1 MFASEVLLWLGL
13 FSLVAFM
20 YSAVGHGGAS
30 GYLALLSL
38 YDVVPEYMKPIAL
51 VLNMLVSGIA
61 FFQFYRQGHF
71 LWRLFLPIAI
81 FSVPMAYWGGL
92 TPLKDLWYQRGLG
105 IFLVISV
112 VMLLW
117 PKRTETPAMFPLA
130 DSNSGTS
137 GTDAPDSVNK
147 RVGWWNKKTGVA
159 AFMGAVIGYVSGLLG
174 IGGGILLSPVLL
186 MIRWTH
192 QKQTAAISAAFIFV
206 NSAAGLYGFV
216 QQHTPWITTA
226 QKLGGTTDTML
237 AGRCAFG
244 DPWFQVLS
252 ILSVLILPVLLGGL
266 FGSWYGAKKFNQTA
280 MKYILC
286 VVLLIA
292 AIKLLL

>member
-1 MFASEVLLWLGL
+1 MLGL
-13 FSLVAFM
+13 GGLTWVGLFFVVAFL

-38 YDVVPEYMKPIAL
+38 HDIAPEYMKPIAL
-51 VLNMLVSGIA
+51 VLNMLVSGMA
-61 FFQFYRQGHF
+61 FIQFYRQGHF
-71 LWRLFLPIAI
+71 LWRLFLPIAL

-105 IFLVISV
+105 VFLLVSV
-112 VMLLW
+112 AMMLW
-117 PKRTETPAMFPLA
+117 PR
-130 DSNSGTS
+130 DSGVGQGTS
-137 GTDAPDSVNK
+137 SNDGDVSNNGGGTL
-147 RVGWWNKKTGVA
+147 WNRQTGIA

-186 MIRWTH
+186 MIRWTQ

-206 NSAAGLYGFV
+206 NSAAGLLGFV
-216 QQHTPWITTA
+216 QQHTPWIMDSQRT
-226 QKLGGTTDTML
+226 GGEADAEM

-244 DPWFQVLS
+244 DPWFAVVA

-266 FGSWYGAKKFNQTA
+266 FGSWYGAKKFNQTV

-292 AIKLLL
+292 AIKLLLP

>member
-1 MFASEVLLWLGL
+1 MLGL
-13 FSLVAFM
+13 GGLTWVVLFFVVAFL

-38 YDVVPEYMKPIAL
+38 HDIAPEYMKPIAL
-51 VLNMLVSGIA
+51 VLNLLVSGMA
-61 FFQFYRQGHF
+61 FIQFYRQGHF
-71 LWRLFLPIAI
+71 LWRLFLPIAL

-105 IFLVISV
+105 VFLLVSV
-112 VMLLW
+112 AMMLW
-117 PKRTETPAMFPLA
+117 PR
-130 DSNSGTS
+130 DSGMGQGKSSNDGDVSNNGGGTL
-137 GTDAPDSVNK
+137 
-147 RVGWWNKKTGVA
+147 WNRQTGIA

-186 MIRWTH
+186 MIRWTQ

-206 NSAAGLYGFV
+206 NSAAGLLGFV
-216 QQHTPWITTA
+216 QQHTPWIMDS
-226 QKLGGTTDTML
+226 QKTGGEADAEM

-244 DPWFQVLS
+244 DPWFAVVA
-252 ILSVLILPVLLGGL
+252 ILSVLILPVLLGGF
-266 FGSWYGAKKFNQTA
+266 FGSWYGAKKFDQTV

-292 AIKLLL
+292 AIKLLLP

>member
-1 MFASEVLLWLGL
+1 MLGL
-13 FSLVAFM
+13 GGLTWVGLFFVVAFL

-38 YDVVPEYMKPIAL
+38 HDIAPEYMKPIAL
-51 VLNMLVSGIA
+51 VLNLLVSGMA
-61 FFQFYRQGHF
+61 FIQFYRQGYF
-71 LWRLFLPIAI
+71 LWRLFLPIAL

-105 IFLVISV
+105 VFLLVSV
-112 VMLLW
+112 AMMLW
-117 PKRTETPAMFPLA
+117 PS
-130 DSNSGTS
+130 DSGVGQGTS
-137 GTDAPDSVNK
+137 STDGDVSNNGGGTL
-147 RVGWWNKKTGVA
+147 WNRQTGIA

-186 MIRWTH
+186 MIRWTQ

-206 NSAAGLYGFV
+206 NSAAGLLGFV
-216 QQHTPWITTA
+216 QQHTPWIMDS
-226 QKLGGTTDTML
+226 QKTGGEADAEM

-244 DPWFQVLS
+244 DPWFAVVA
-252 ILSVLILPVLLGGL
+252 ILSVLILPVLLGGF
-266 FGSWYGAKKFNQTA
+266 FGSWYGAKKFDQTV

-292 AIKLLL
+292 AIKLLLP

>member
-1 MFASEVLLWLGL
+1 MFGLGGLTWVVL
-13 FSLVAFM
+13 FFVVAFL

-38 YDVVPEYMKPIAL
+38 HDIAPEYMKPIAL
-51 VLNMLVSGIA
+51 VLNLLVSGMA
-61 FFQFYRQGHF
+61 FIQFYRQGHF
-71 LWRLFLPIAI
+71 LWRLFLPIAL

-105 IFLVISV
+105 VFLLVSV
-112 VMLLW
+112 AMMLW
-117 PKRTETPAMFPLA
+117 PR
-130 DSNSGTS
+130 DSGVGQGTS
-137 GTDAPDSVNK
+137 SNDGDVSNNGGGK
-147 RVGWWNKKTGVA
+147 LWNRQTGIA

-186 MIRWTH
+186 MIRWTQ

-206 NSAAGLYGFV
+206 NSAAGLLGFV
-216 QQHTPWITTA
+216 QQHTPWIIDS
-226 QKLGGTTDTML
+226 QKTGGVADAEM

-244 DPWFQVLS
+244 DPWFAVVA

-266 FGSWYGAKKFNQTA
+266 FGSWYGAKKFDQTV

-292 AIKLLL
+292 AIKLLLP

>member
-1 MFASEVLLWLGL
+1 
-13 FSLVAFM
+13 
-20 YSAVGHGGAS
+20 
-30 GYLALLSL
+30 
-38 YDVVPEYMKPIAL
+38 MKPIAL
-51 VLNMLVSGIA
+51 VLNLLVSGMA
-61 FFQFYRQGHF
+61 FIQFYRQGHF
-71 LWRLFLPIAI
+71 LWRLFLPIAL

-105 IFLVISV
+105 VFLLVSV
-112 VMLLW
+112 AMMLW
-117 PKRTETPAMFPLA
+117 PR
-130 DSNSGTS
+130 DSGLGQGTS
-137 GTDAPDSVNK
+137 SNDGDVSNNGGGTL
-147 RVGWWNKKTGVA
+147 WNRQTGIA

-186 MIRWTH
+186 MIRWTQ

-206 NSAAGLYGFV
+206 NSAAGLLGFV
-216 QQHTPWITTA
+216 QQHTPWIIDS
-226 QKLGGTTDTML
+226 QKTGGVADAEM

-244 DPWFQVLS
+244 DPWFAVVA

-266 FGSWYGAKKFNQTA
+266 FGSWYGAKKFDQTV

-292 AIKLLL
+292 AFKLLLP

>member
-1 MFASEVLLWLGL
+1 MGL
-13 FSLVAFM
+13 FFVVAFL

-38 YDVVPEYMKPIAL
+38 HDIAPEYMKPIAL
-51 VLNMLVSGIA
+51 VLNLLVSGMA
-61 FFQFYRQGHF
+61 FIQFYRQGHF
-71 LWRLFLPIAI
+71 LWRLFLPIAL

-105 IFLVISV
+105 VFLLVSV
-112 VMLLW
+112 AMMLW
-117 PKRTETPAMFPLA
+117 PR
-130 DSNSGTS
+130 DSGVGQGTS
-137 GTDAPDSVNK
+137 SNDGNVSNNGGGTL
-147 RVGWWNKKTGVA
+147 WNRQTGIA

-186 MIRWTH
+186 MIRWTQ

-206 NSAAGLYGFV
+206 NSAAGLLGFV
-216 QQHTPWITTA
+216 QQHTPWIIDS
-226 QKLGGTTDTML
+226 QKTGGVADAEM

-244 DPWFQVLS
+244 DPWFAVVA
-252 ILSVLILPVLLGGL
+252 ILSVLILPVLLGGF
-266 FGSWYGAKKFNQTA
+266 FGSWYGAKKFDQTV

-292 AIKLLL
+292 AIKLLLP

>member
-1 MFASEVLLWLGL
+1 MGL
-13 FSLVAFM
+13 FFVVAFL

-38 YDVVPEYMKPIAL
+38 HDIAPEYMKPIAL
-51 VLNMLVSGIA
+51 VLNLLVSGMA
-61 FFQFYRQGHF
+61 FIQFYRQGHF
-71 LWRLFLPIAI
+71 LWRLFLPIAL

-105 IFLVISV
+105 VFLLVSV
-112 VMLLW
+112 AMMLW
-117 PKRTETPAMFPLA
+117 PR
-130 DSNSGTS
+130 DSGVGQGTS
-137 GTDAPDSVNK
+137 SNDGDVSNNGGGTL
-147 RVGWWNKKTGVA
+147 WNRQTGIA

-186 MIRWTH
+186 MIRWTQ

-206 NSAAGLYGFV
+206 NSAAGLLGFV
-216 QQHTPWITTA
+216 QQHTPWIMDSQRT
-226 QKLGGTTDTML
+226 GGEADAEM

-244 DPWFQVLS
+244 DPWFAVVA

-266 FGSWYGAKKFNQTA
+266 FGSWYGAKKFNQTV

-292 AIKLLL
+292 AIKLLLP

>member
-1 MFASEVLLWLGL
+1 MLGL
-13 FSLVAFM
+13 GGLTWVGLFFVVAFL

-38 YDVVPEYMKPIAL
+38 HDIAPEYMKPIAL
-51 VLNMLVSGIA
+51 VLNLLVSGMA
-61 FFQFYRQGHF
+61 FIQFYRQGHF
-71 LWRLFLPIAI
+71 LWRLFLPIAL

-105 IFLVISV
+105 VFLLVSV
-112 VMLLW
+112 AMMLW
-117 PKRTETPAMFPLA
+117 PR
-130 DSNSGTS
+130 DSGVGQGTS
-137 GTDAPDSVNK
+137 SNDGDVSNNGGGK
-147 RVGWWNKKTGVA
+147 LWNRQTGIA

-186 MIRWTH
+186 MIRWTQ

-206 NSAAGLYGFV
+206 NSAAGLLGFV
-216 QQHTPWITTA
+216 QQHTPWIIDS
-226 QKLGGTTDTML
+226 QKTGGEADAEM

-244 DPWFQVLS
+244 DPWFAVVA

-266 FGSWYGAKKFNQTA
+266 FGSWYGAKKFDQTV

-292 AIKLLL
+292 AIKLLLP

>member
-1 MFASEVLLWLGL
+1 MLGL
-13 FSLVAFM
+13 GGLTWVVLFFVVAFL

-38 YDVVPEYMKPIAL
+38 HDIAPEYMKPIAL
-51 VLNMLVSGIA
+51 VLNLLVSGMA
-61 FFQFYRQGHF
+61 FIQFYRQGHF
-71 LWRLFLPIAI
+71 LWRLFLPIAL

-92 TPLKDLWYQRGLG
+92 TPLKDIWYQRGLG
-105 IFLVISV
+105 VFLLVSV
-112 VMLLW
+112 AMMLW
-117 PKRTETPAMFPLA
+117 PR
-130 DSNSGTS
+130 DSGVGQGTS
-137 GTDAPDSVNK
+137 SNDGDVSNNGGGK
-147 RVGWWNKKTGVA
+147 LWNRQTGIA

-186 MIRWTH
+186 MIRWTQ

-206 NSAAGLYGFV
+206 NSAAGLLGFV
-216 QQHTPWITTA
+216 QQHTPWIMDS
-226 QKLGGTTDTML
+226 QKTGGEADAEM

-244 DPWFQVLS
+244 DPWFAVVA
-252 ILSVLILPVLLGGL
+252 ILSVLILPVLLGGF
-266 FGSWYGAKKFNQTA
+266 FGSWYGAKKFDQTV

-292 AIKLLL
+292 AIKLLLP

>member
-1 MFASEVLLWLGL
+1 MLGL
-13 FSLVAFM
+13 GGLTWVVLFFVVAFL

-38 YDVVPEYMKPIAL
+38 HDIAPEYMKPIAL
-51 VLNMLVSGIA
+51 VLNLLVSGMA
-61 FFQFYRQGHF
+61 FIQFYRQGHF
-71 LWRLFLPIAI
+71 LWRLFLPIAL

-105 IFLVISV
+105 VFLLVSV
-112 VMLLW
+112 AMMLW
-117 PKRTETPAMFPLA
+117 PRV
-130 DSNSGTS
+130 SGVGQGTS
-137 GTDAPDSVNK
+137 SNDGDVSNNGGGK
-147 RVGWWNKKTGVA
+147 LWNRQTGIA

-186 MIRWTH
+186 MIRWTQ

-206 NSAAGLYGFV
+206 NSAAGLLGFV
-216 QQHTPWITTA
+216 QQHTPWIIDS
-226 QKLGGTTDTML
+226 QKTGGVADAEM

-244 DPWFQVLS
+244 DPWFAVVA
-252 ILSVLILPVLLGGL
+252 ILSVLILPVLLGGF
-266 FGSWYGAKKFNQTA
+266 FGSWYGAKKFDQTV

-292 AIKLLL
+292 AIKLLLP

>member
-1 MFASEVLLWLGL
+1 MLGL
-13 FSLVAFM
+13 GGLTWVGLFFVVAFL

-38 YDVVPEYMKPIAL
+38 HDIAPEYMKPIAL
-51 VLNMLVSGIA
+51 VLNLLVSGMA
-61 FFQFYRQGHF
+61 FIQFYRQGHF
-71 LWRLFLPIAI
+71 LWRLFLPIAL

-105 IFLVISV
+105 VFLLVSV
-112 VMLLW
+112 AMMLW
-117 PKRTETPAMFPLA
+117 PR
-130 DSNSGTS
+130 DSGLGQGTS
-137 GTDAPDSVNK
+137 SNDGDVSNNGGGTL
-147 RVGWWNKKTGVA
+147 WNRQTGIA

-186 MIRWTH
+186 MIRWTQ

-206 NSAAGLYGFV
+206 NSAAGLLGFV
-216 QQHTPWITTA
+216 QQHTPWIIDS
-226 QKLGGTTDTML
+226 QKTGGVADAEM

-244 DPWFQVLS
+244 DPWFAVVA
-252 ILSVLILPVLLGGL
+252 ILSVLILPVLLGGF
-266 FGSWYGAKKFNQTA
+266 FGSWYGAKKFDQTV

-292 AIKLLL
+292 AIKLLLP

>member
-1 MFASEVLLWLGL
+1 MGL
-13 FSLVAFM
+13 FFVVAFL

-38 YDVVPEYMKPIAL
+38 HDIAPEYMKPIAL
-51 VLNMLVSGIA
+51 VLNLLVSGMA
-61 FFQFYRQGHF
+61 FIQFYRQGYF
-71 LWRLFLPIAI
+71 LWRLFLPIAL

-105 IFLVISV
+105 VFLLVSV
-112 VMLLW
+112 AMMLW
-117 PKRTETPAMFPLA
+117 PR
-130 DSNSGTS
+130 DSGVGQGTS
-137 GTDAPDSVNK
+137 SNDGDVSNNGGGTL
-147 RVGWWNKKTGVA
+147 WNRQTGIA

-186 MIRWTH
+186 MIRWTQ

-206 NSAAGLYGFV
+206 NSAAGLLGFV
-216 QQHTPWITTA
+216 QQHTPWIIDS
-226 QKLGGTTDTML
+226 QKTGGVADAEM

-244 DPWFQVLS
+244 DPWFAVVA

-266 FGSWYGAKKFNQTA
+266 FGSWYGAKKFDQTV

-292 AIKLLL
+292 AIKLLLP

>member
-1 MFASEVLLWLGL
+1 MGL
-13 FSLVAFM
+13 FFVVAFL

-38 YDVVPEYMKPIAL
+38 HDIAPEYMKPIAL
-51 VLNMLVSGIA
+51 VLNLLVSGMA
-61 FFQFYRQGHF
+61 FIQFYRQGHF
-71 LWRLFLPIAI
+71 LWRLFLPIAL

-105 IFLVISV
+105 VFLLVSV
-112 VMLLW
+112 AMMLW
-117 PKRTETPAMFPLA
+117 PR
-130 DSNSGTS
+130 DSGVGQGTS
-137 GTDAPDSVNK
+137 SNDGDVSNNGGGK
-147 RVGWWNKKTGVA
+147 LWNRQTGIA

-186 MIRWTH
+186 MIRWTQ

-206 NSAAGLYGFV
+206 NSAAGLLGFV
-216 QQHTPWITTA
+216 QQHTPWITDS
-226 QKLGGTTDTML
+226 QKTGGVADAEM

-244 DPWFQVLS
+244 DPWFAVVA

-266 FGSWYGAKKFNQTA
+266 FGSWYGAKKFDQTV

-292 AIKLLL
+292 AFKLLLP

>member
-1 MFASEVLLWLGL
+1 MLGL
-13 FSLVAFM
+13 GGLTWVGLFFVVAFL

-38 YDVVPEYMKPIAL
+38 HDIAPEYMKPIAL
-51 VLNMLVSGIA
+51 VLNLLVSGMA
-61 FFQFYRQGHF
+61 FIQFYRQGHF
-71 LWRLFLPIAI
+71 LWRLFLPIAL

-105 IFLVISV
+105 VFLLVSV
-112 VMLLW
+112 AMMLW
-117 PKRTETPAMFPLA
+117 PR
-130 DSNSGTS
+130 DSGLGQGTS
-137 GTDAPDSVNK
+137 TTDGDVSNNGGGTL
-147 RVGWWNKKTGVA
+147 WNRQTGIA

-186 MIRWTH
+186 MIRWTQ

-206 NSAAGLYGFV
+206 NSAAGLLGFV
-216 QQHTPWITTA
+216 QQHTPWIIDS
-226 QKLGGTTDTML
+226 QKTGGVADAEM

-244 DPWFQVLS
+244 DPWFAVVA
-252 ILSVLILPVLLGGL
+252 ILSVLILPVLLGGF
-266 FGSWYGAKKFNQTA
+266 FGSWYGAKKFDQTV

-292 AIKLLL
+292 AIKLLLP

>member
-1 MFASEVLLWLGL
+1 MGL
-13 FSLVAFM
+13 FFVVAFL

-38 YDVVPEYMKPIAL
+38 HDIAPEYMKPIAL
-51 VLNMLVSGIA
+51 VLNLLVSGMA
-61 FFQFYRQGHF
+61 FIQFYRQGYF
-71 LWRLFLPIAI
+71 LWRLFLPIAL

-105 IFLVISV
+105 LFLLVSV
-112 VMLLW
+112 AMMLW
-117 PKRTETPAMFPLA
+117 PR
-130 DSNSGTS
+130 DSGLGQGTS
-137 GTDAPDSVNK
+137 SNDGDVSNNGGGK
-147 RVGWWNKKTGVA
+147 LWNRQTGIA

-186 MIRWTH
+186 MIRWTQ

-206 NSAAGLYGFV
+206 NSAAGLLGFV
-216 QQHTPWITTA
+216 QQHTPWIIDS
-226 QKLGGTTDTML
+226 QKTGGVADAEM

-244 DPWFQVLS
+244 DPWFAVVA

-266 FGSWYGAKKFNQTA
+266 FGSWYGAKKFDQTV

-292 AIKLLL
+292 AIKLLLP

>member
-1 MFASEVLLWLGL
+1 MLGL
-13 FSLVAFM
+13 GGLTWVGLFFVVAFL

-38 YDVVPEYMKPIAL
+38 HDIAPEYMKPIAL
-51 VLNMLVSGIA
+51 VLNLLVSGMA
-61 FFQFYRQGHF
+61 FIQFYRQGHF
-71 LWRLFLPIAI
+71 LWRLFLPIAL

-105 IFLVISV
+105 VFLLVSV
-112 VMLLW
+112 AMMLW
-117 PKRTETPAMFPLA
+117 PR
-130 DSNSGTS
+130 DSGVGQGTS
-137 GTDAPDSVNK
+137 SNDGDVSNNGGGTL
-147 RVGWWNKKTGVA
+147 WNRQTGIA

-186 MIRWTH
+186 MIRWTQ

-206 NSAAGLYGFV
+206 NSAAGLLGFV
-216 QQHTPWITTA
+216 QQHTPWIIDS
-226 QKLGGTTDTML
+226 QKTGGVADAEM

-244 DPWFQVLS
+244 DPWFAVVA

-266 FGSWYGAKKFNQTA
+266 FGSCYGAKKFDQTV

-292 AIKLLL
+292 AFKLLLP

>member
-1 MFASEVLLWLGL
+1 MFGLGGLTWVVL
-13 FSLVAFM
+13 FFVVAFL

-38 YDVVPEYMKPIAL
+38 HDIAPEYMKPIAL
-51 VLNMLVSGIA
+51 VLNLLVSGMA
-61 FFQFYRQGHF
+61 FIQFYRQGYF
-71 LWRLFLPIAI
+71 LWRLFLPIAL

-105 IFLVISV
+105 VFLLVSV
-112 VMLLW
+112 AMMLW
-117 PKRTETPAMFPLA
+117 PR
-130 DSNSGTS
+130 DSGVGQGTS
-137 GTDAPDSVNK
+137 SNDGDVSNNGGGTL
-147 RVGWWNKKTGVA
+147 WNRQTGIA

-186 MIRWTH
+186 MIRWTQ

-206 NSAAGLYGFV
+206 NSAAGLLGFV
-216 QQHTPWITTA
+216 QQHTPWIIDS
-226 QKLGGTTDTML
+226 QKTGGVADSEM

-244 DPWFQVLS
+244 DPWFAVVA

-266 FGSWYGAKKFNQTA
+266 FGSWYGAKKFDQTV

-292 AIKLLL
+292 AIKLLLP

>member
-1 MFASEVLLWLGL
+1 MLGL
-13 FSLVAFM
+13 GGLTWVGLFFVVAFL

-38 YDVVPEYMKPIAL
+38 HDIAPEYMKPIAL
-51 VLNMLVSGIA
+51 VLNLLVSGMA
-61 FFQFYRQGHF
+61 FIQFYRQGYF
-71 LWRLFLPIAI
+71 LWRLFLPIAL

-105 IFLVISV
+105 VFLLVSV
-112 VMLLW
+112 AMMLW
-117 PKRTETPAMFPLA
+117 PR
-130 DSNSGTS
+130 DSGVGQGTS
-137 GTDAPDSVNK
+137 SNDGDVSNNGGGTL
-147 RVGWWNKKTGVA
+147 WNRQTGIA

-186 MIRWTH
+186 MIRWTQ

-206 NSAAGLYGFV
+206 NSAAGLLGFV
-216 QQHTPWITTA
+216 QQHTPWNIDS
-226 QKLGGTTDTML
+226 QKTGGVADAEM

-244 DPWFQVLS
+244 DPWFAVVA

-266 FGSWYGAKKFNQTA
+266 FGSWYGAKKFDQTV

-292 AIKLLL
+292 AIKLLLP

>member
-1 MFASEVLLWLGL
+1 MLGL
-13 FSLVAFM
+13 GGLTWVVLFFVVAFL

-38 YDVVPEYMKPIAL
+38 HDIAPEYMKPIAL
-51 VLNMLVSGIA
+51 VLNLLVSGMA
-61 FFQFYRQGHF
+61 FIQFYRQGHF
-71 LWRLFLPIAI
+71 LWRLFLPIAL

-105 IFLVISV
+105 VFLLVSV
-112 VMLLW
+112 AMMLW
-117 PKRTETPAMFPLA
+117 PR
-130 DSNSGTS
+130 DSGVGQGTS
-137 GTDAPDSVNK
+137 SNDGDVSNNGGGTL
-147 RVGWWNKKTGVA
+147 WNRQTGIA

-186 MIRWTH
+186 MIRWTQ

-206 NSAAGLYGFV
+206 NSAAGLLGFV
-216 QQHTPWITTA
+216 QQHTPWIMDS
-226 QKLGGTTDTML
+226 QKTGGEADAEM

-244 DPWFQVLS
+244 DPWFAVVA
-252 ILSVLILPVLLGGL
+252 ILSVLILPVLLGGF
-266 FGSWYGAKKFNQTA
+266 FGSWYGAKKFDQTV

-292 AIKLLL
+292 AIKLLLP

>member
-1 MFASEVLLWLGL
+1 MLGL
-13 FSLVAFM
+13 GGLTWVGLFFVVAFL

-38 YDVVPEYMKPIAL
+38 HDIAPEYMKPIAL
-51 VLNMLVSGIA
+51 VLNLLVSGMA
-61 FFQFYRQGHF
+61 FIQFYRQGYF
-71 LWRLFLPIAI
+71 LWRLFLPIAL

-105 IFLVISV
+105 VFLLVSV
-112 VMLLW
+112 AMMLW
-117 PKRTETPAMFPLA
+117 PR
-130 DSNSGTS
+130 DSGLGQGTS
-137 GTDAPDSVNK
+137 SNDGDVSNNGGCTL
-147 RVGWWNKKTGVA
+147 WNRQTGIA

-186 MIRWTH
+186 MIRWTQ

-206 NSAAGLYGFV
+206 NSAAGLLGFV
-216 QQHTPWITTA
+216 QQHTPWITDS
-226 QKLGGTTDTML
+226 QKTGGVADAEM

-244 DPWFQVLS
+244 DPWFAVVA

-266 FGSWYGAKKFNQTA
+266 FGSCYGAKKFDQTV

-292 AIKLLL
+292 AIKLLLP

>member
-1 MFASEVLLWLGL
+1 MLGL
-13 FSLVAFM
+13 GGLTWVGLFFVVAFL

-38 YDVVPEYMKPIAL
+38 HDIAPEYMKPIAL
-51 VLNMLVSGIA
+51 VLNLLVSGMA
-61 FFQFYRQGHF
+61 FIQFYRQGHF
-71 LWRLFLPIAI
+71 LWRLFLPIAL

-105 IFLVISV
+105 VFLLVSV
-112 VMLLW
+112 AMMLW
-117 PKRTETPAMFPLA
+117 PR
-130 DSNSGTS
+130 DSGVGQGTS
-137 GTDAPDSVNK
+137 SNDGDVSNNGGGTL
-147 RVGWWNKKTGVA
+147 WNRQTGIA

-186 MIRWTH
+186 MIRWTQ

-206 NSAAGLYGFV
+206 NSAAGLLGFV
-216 QQHTPWITTA
+216 QQHTPWITDS
-226 QKLGGTTDTML
+226 QKTGGVADAEM

-244 DPWFQVLS
+244 DPWFAVVA

-266 FGSWYGAKKFNQTA
+266 FGSCYGAKKFDQTV

-292 AIKLLL
+292 AFKLLLP

>member
-1 MFASEVLLWLGL
+1 MLGL
-13 FSLVAFM
+13 GGLTWVGLFFVVAFL

-38 YDVVPEYMKPIAL
+38 HDIAPEYMKPIAL
-51 VLNMLVSGIA
+51 VLNLLVSGMA
-61 FFQFYRQGHF
+61 FIQFYRQGHF
-71 LWRLFLPIAI
+71 LWRLFLPIAL

-105 IFLVISV
+105 VFLLVSV
-112 VMLLW
+112 AMMLW
-117 PKRTETPAMFPLA
+117 PR
-130 DSNSGTS
+130 DSGLGQGTS
-137 GTDAPDSVNK
+137 SNDGDVSNNGGGTL
-147 RVGWWNKKTGVA
+147 WNRQTGIA

-186 MIRWTH
+186 MIRWTQ

-206 NSAAGLYGFV
+206 NSAAGLLGFV
-216 QQHTPWITTA
+216 QQHTPWIIDS
-226 QKLGGTTDTML
+226 QKTGGVADAEM

-244 DPWFQVLS
+244 DPWFAVVS

-266 FGSWYGAKKFNQTA
+266 FGSCYGAKKFDQTV

-292 AIKLLL
+292 AIKLLLP